1 MGGDCKRNARF
12 QKQLNAIDEI
22 LPTLLNVTEDAS
34 GKNQRFRKGAVM
46 LQPAKGSNT
55 SSECNASYDSET
67 KLRDHQRMSH
77 RGRATEEKPQTAVD
91 AAQSDNP

>member
-1 MGGDCKRNARF
+1 
-12 QKQLNAIDEI
+12 
-22 LPTLLNVTEDAS
+22 
-34 GKNQRFRKGAVM
+34 M

-55 SSECNASYDSET
+55 CSECNASYDSET

-77 RGRATEEKPQTAVD
+77 RGRGTEEKPQAAAD